1 MKAGKHSVVM
11 GNVSPDLEVGE
22 GCVIIGPTDSRGN
35 TILNTPMTV
44 GYAAQGGSG
53 SVVIGAFAGG
63 GRPELSFPAEV
74 RPAIA
79 GLIEHALQRQN
90 AELMAAIQQLAV
102 EVRRPEPAR
111 PAFRSCWELVQTIAT
126 ADGAINLLRGVSAAL
141 GLG

>member
-35 TILNTPMTV
+35 TIINTPMTV
-44 GYAAQGGSG
+44 GYGAQGGPG
-53 SVVIGAFAGG
+53 SIVIGAFAGG
-63 GRPELSFPAEV
+63 GRPDLSFPAEV
-74 RPAIA
+74 QSAIA
-79 GLIEHALQRQN
+79 GLVEHAVQRQN
-90 AELMAAIQQLAV
+90 AELIAAIQQLAV
-102 EVRRPEPAR
+102 EARRPEPVR
-111 PAFRSCWELVQTIAT
+111 PALRSAWELVQTLAT